1 MRYAQREKAE
11 WPAVNTKE
19 FAKEDMD
26 KRKVRA
32 IFYAVLAAIFY
43 AINVPASKVLLQE
56 VGPTTMAALLYLGA
70 GVGIGILFLFNK
82 KDREKSEPLSKSD
95 LPFVIGMIVLDIAA
109 PIFLMLGL
117 NSAASANVSL
127 LNNFEIVA
135 TSLIALLIFRENI
148 SRTLWISLGFITAAS
163 VLLSFDG
170 AESLQF
176 SGGSLFV
183 LAACLCWGLEN
194 NCTRALSSKS
204 AVQIVVIKGIF
215 SGLGAL
221 IVAMLSGGTLPGL
234 PYFVPALLLGF
245 VSYGLSI
252 YFYVR
257 AQKYIGAASTS
268 AYYSVS
274 PFIGALLSFLIF
286 DEALSKTYPAAL
298 IVMLIGA
305 AFAVMDT
312 LQVRPL
318 SIIKKIFGDKT
329 V

>member
-1 MRYAQREKAE
+1 MNSKAYAIFWAFLAAVLY
-11 WPAVNTKE
+11 AVN
-19 FAKEDMD
+19 
-26 KRKVRA
+26 
-32 IFYAVLAAIFY
+32 I
-43 AINVPASKVLLQE
+43 PASKLLLSY
-56 VGPTTMAALLYLGA
+56 VSPVYMASLLYFGA
-70 GVGIGILFLFNK
+70 GAGMFLFSLTPPGRES
-82 KDREKSEPLSKSD
+82 KDPPLTRRE
-95 LPFVIGMIVLDIAA
+95 LPYTLGMIVLDIAA

-194 NCTRALSSKS
+194 NCTRALSSKI